1 MRESSQPSDPPPGPV
16 GYRELVRT
24 NIDFRRLWIGH
35 VISLLGDWFN
45 TIALYS
51 LVSRLTGSPFALGA
65 VFLFKMLP
73 LGLASPV
80 AGILVDRWNRRRVM
94 IGSDLLRAGIVLGF
108 LVVDEPGEVPF
119 LYLLIALQVVV
130 GAFFQPARSAS
141 IPNIVS
147 RRELLTANA
156 LSSASWSIMLAV
168 GAALGGL
175 ATEAIGERN
184 VFLVDSATYLV
195 SAIFVYRTRIPQETE
210 APPPGSPIRAALSN
224 LVDGWR
230 YLRRVPRVGRIAFAK
245 AAWSLGGGG
254 LVYWLALLGQRV
266 APAAQ
271 AAGIGVLFAVRGL
284 GTGIGPIL
292 GRRLFPDS
300 RIWPT
305 VMGLC
310 IVGSGI
316 AYVSVGLL
324 PATLVVVVP
333 ILLAHAAS
341 GANWVF
347 ASVLLQGRSEDR
359 FRGRLFATEWL
370 LIMTADSLS
379 ILAASLL
386 LETGLLDLPGVFL
399 AFAGLQVLCGLL
411 WLLGVVPR
419 ERRESSRPGHPR
431 GDDAPDLS

>member
-1 MRESSQPSDPPPGPV
+1 MEESSQPRDAPPRPV

-24 NIDFRRLWIGH
+24 NVDFRRLWIGH
-35 VISLLGDWFN
+35 LVSLLGDWFN

-108 LVVDEPGEVPF
+108 LVVDEASEVPL

-141 IPNIVS
+141 IPNIVT
-147 RRELLTANA
+147 RGELLTANA

-175 ATEAIGERN
+175 ATEAFGERN
-184 VFLVDSATYLV
+184 VFLLDSATYLV
-195 SAIFVYRTRIPQETE
+195 SAVFVFRTRIPQATE
-210 APPPGSPIRAALSN
+210 PAPPGSPIRTALAR

-230 YLRRVPRVGRIAFAK
+230 YMRRVPRVGRISFAK

-254 LVYWLALLGQRV
+254 LVYMLALLGQKV
-266 APAAQ
+266 TPEAQ

-292 GRRLFPDS
+292 GRRFFPDS
-300 RIWPT
+300 RVWPGI
-305 VMGLC
+305 MGLC
-310 IVGSGI
+310 IAGSGL
-316 AYVSVGLL
+316 AYVVVGLL
-324 PATLVVVVP
+324 PATLVVVIP

-347 ASVLLQGRSEDR
+347 ASVLLQARSEDR

-379 ILAASLL
+379 ILVASLL
-386 LETGLLDLPGVFL
+386 LEAGLLDLRGVIVV
-399 AFAGLQVLCGLL
+399 FAVLQMVCGLL
-411 WLLGVVPR
+411 WLVTVVPR
-419 ERRESSRPGHPR
+419 ERR
-431 GDDAPDLS
+431 DDPEG